1 VAVEGGG
8 VKPNPMVDPAPD
20 SGARAWQVRV
30 HGVGGPQGR
39 KILGVLA
46 EDDTETLG
54 PDPVSG
60 VEDGTTDGVL
70 TQVPAD
76 TGSRV
81 MRRPDD
87 HGIEA
92 YEWGGLTLGSTLKA
106 LWVVY
111 LPLTVLNASGWSH
124 KPGAGRRSRALMRVV
139 CGLGTL
145 TYVGWIGYV
154 LLDLVGRQWRDRM
167 AAADLVGPL
176 EDVVREVGLPVAHV
190 LFAVALYALWKINR
204 RSGAAFE
211 GRSLGEAAADWN
223 EGTEVA
229 DPRFFGHERS
239 YSRLVR
245 RHVMVAV
252 AGAAAVVAL
261 GLIDRRIRGPAA
273 GADGGTG
280 AAATVTTVTSIGPGL
295 VLLGLVQGLLLL
307 AWWLTTIV
315 TRDFTRAATATLGTV
330 LCHATFIGVGITLVE
345 RLSDWPKVEGGRA
358 LAGGAELAV
367 GDHYV
372 YGAVAGA
379 LAVVV
384 WAGLV
389 ALRPPD
395 RSGYDP
401 PPRLLPRLVRSAPT
415 LVSLLALGFMA
426 SLVLFFVLQ
435 AGDLGADGFVGWYEG
450 YQVEGNVAQ
459 EAAGLAL
466 GAIPL
471 VVVGVLRRPRDGA
484 VAQVLGNVWDV
495 LTFWP
500 RRFHPL
506 AVPPYSER
514 AVPELRW
521 IIRRRRRPGRP
532 LVVAGHSQ
540 GSVLAFAAIG
550 AELRREPDPGPDAGP
565 DAGPGA
571 GPVSFLGFGS
581 PVGSLYGSMFPSY
594 FGPSSRADVAA
605 RIEAG
610 GGRWWNLFR
619 ATDPISGP
627 VVDPGSPP
635 TDSGAWLDVQLPDPR
650 PDFVP
655 NPDPPPVPLERSR
668 PWGVVNGH
676 NYYLADP
683 TTRRILERLRT
694 NEPPDLSP
702 NPLNDA
708 GTAPG

>member
-1 VAVEGGG
+1 
-8 VKPNPMVDPAPD
+8 M
-20 SGARAWQVRV
+20 
-30 HGVGGPQGR
+30 H
-39 KILGVLA
+39 
-46 EDDTETLG
+46 
-54 PDPVSG
+54 
-60 VEDGTTDGVL
+60 
-70 TQVPAD
+70 
-76 TGSRV
+76 
-81 MRRPDD
+81 
-87 HGIEA
+87 
-92 YEWGGLTLGSTLKA
+92 
-106 LWVVY
+106 
-111 LPLTVLNASGWSH
+111 
-124 KPGAGRRSRALMRVV
+124 VV

-176 EDVVREVGLPVAHV
+176 EDVVREAGLPIAHV
-190 LFAVALYALWKINR
+190 VFAAVLYLLWKLNR

-211 GRSLGEAAADWN
+211 GRSLGEAAADWD

-245 RHVMVAV
+245 RHVLVAV
-252 AGAAAVVAL
+252 AGAVAVVVL
-261 GLIDRRIRGPAA
+261 GLLDRRIRGPAA
-273 GADGGTG
+273 GAAGVG
-280 AAATVTTVTSIGPGL
+280 AAGGAGPVAAAVTTVTSIGPGL
-295 VLLGLVQGLLLL
+295 VLLGLVQGVVLL

-315 TRDFTRAATATLGTV
+315 TRDFTRVATATLGTV

-345 RLSDWPKVEGGRA
+345 RLSGWPEVEGGRA
-358 LAGGAELAV
+358 LAGGAELAL
-367 GDHYV
+367 GDHFV

-379 LAVVV
+379 LALLV

-395 RSGYDP
+395 RPGYDP
-401 PPRLLPRLVRSAPT
+401 PPRVVPRLVGSAPT
-415 LVSLLALGFMA
+415 LISLLALGFMA
-426 SLVLFFVLQ
+426 SLVLFFVVQ
-435 AGDLGADGFVGWYEG
+435 AGDLSADGFVGWYEG
-450 YQVEGNVAQ
+450 YRVEGNVAQ

-471 VVVGVLRRPRDGA
+471 VVVGVLRRPRDGP
-484 VAQVLGNVWDV
+484 VPQVLGNVWDV

-521 IIRRRRRPGRP
+521 VIRRRRRPGRP
-532 LVVAGHSQ
+532 LVVAAHSQ
-540 GSVLAFAAIG
+540 GSVLAFAAVG
-550 AELRREPDPGPDAGP
+550 AELRRDPE
-565 DAGPGA
+565 PGA
-571 GPVSFLGFGS
+571 GPVSLLGFGS
-581 PVGSLYGSMFPSY
+581 PVGALYGSMFPAY
-594 FGPSSRADVAA
+594 FGPAQRADVAA

-627 VVDPGSPP
+627 VVAPGSAP
-635 TDSGAWLDVQLPDPR
+635 TDGTAWLDVQLPDPR

-683 TTRRILERLRT
+683 TTRALLERLRT
-694 NEPPDLSP
+694 DEPV
-702 NPLNDA
+702 NPA
-708 GTAPG
+708 